1 MTYDEG
7 ISWLQDTLKGRQT
20 LGLWKAEIFK
30 QKYSLVAGRMSPDE
44 FVAKRNNQMRKL
56 YRQYMSEKNGTR
68 GNPFLAGSTDISKMG
83 AVLGDDILLDGTET
97 SLIYELVELNGY
109 RGDFPDG
116 KVVEVI
122 ENMVALKAC
131 LEKTIRERIR
141 DEKFTIPIIPLC
153 RETAAMENEVHISR
167 YMYDRNSYEA
177 SLKDRPPRSEKIS
190 KIFSALKSMSRH
202 PGEQVKLGEQQMPQI
217 EEK

>member
-7 ISWLQDTLKGRQT
+7 IGWLQDTLKGRQT

-131 LEKTIRERIR
+131 LEKTIGAEIL
-141 DEKFTIPIIPLC
+141 TIPLC
-153 RETAAMENEVHISR
+153 RETNAMENEIHVSR
-167 YMYDRNSYEA
+167 YMYDRETYEA
-177 SLKDRPPRSEKIS
+177 SLRDRPPRSEKVS

-202 PGEQVKLGEQQMPQI
+202 PGEHVKLGEQQMPQI